1 MTQKKCKA
9 VMYHYVRNKSDFM
22 PNLKYLHIED
32 FNRQLDFFTKEYGFV
47 KKEDW
52 EEFIKT

>member
-9 VMYHYVRNKSDFM
+9 VMYHYIRNKSDFI